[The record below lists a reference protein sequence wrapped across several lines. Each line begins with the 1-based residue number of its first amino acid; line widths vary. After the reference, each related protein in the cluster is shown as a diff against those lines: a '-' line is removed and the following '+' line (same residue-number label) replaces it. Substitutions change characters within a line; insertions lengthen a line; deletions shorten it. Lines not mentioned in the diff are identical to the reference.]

1 MISNSSKESF
11 SLGYKKI
18 NVPTKDI
25 LEQCISSDLSNVS
38 YVSDVSDSSNLYEPF
53 KINDIQNYNPI
64 YREIFQLSN
73 KNYNSVSLNQP
84 KQFMFSNSLSNEV
97 NIDDCFIKYSPLL
110 DPFRY
115 LTGKYNIEDKSLK
128 ILPKLDTESSHP
140 KLMNPNN
147 ASYIDNFFCYLSS
160 QLLNHHIFPNAIDY
174 YGSFLGIQEKFRIN
188 IADDIE
194 HLRSS
199 DFFMNHRGKIYDMED
214 TEEVS
219 FMNFGSRKNK
229 AKIAF
234 HNESNISQISVENL
248 DTIHI
253 SSSDENDTPS
263 EIQKIYET
271 EETDDSETDDSSNN
285 SEMNYTSSEEDEEE
299 DSDEESN
306 SEEEQEEEHEHE
318 DGDGE
323 DSSTEEDDESE
334 QDESDEDVPLF
345 AYIHNFPIQMIC
357 LEPCKGTMDSLLEE
371 GELDE
376 DKAAAA
382 LMQIIMTLI
391 TFQKAYHFTHNDLHT
406 NNIMYIETETEFLYY
421 QFNKKVYKV
430 PTYGKIYKI
439 IDFGRAIYK
448 YNGRIYCSD
457 SFAPEGDAN
466 SQYNFEP
473 YFNSK
478 KPRLE
483 PNYSFDLCR
492 LGCSIFDFILDE
504 TYEEDDNEMD
514 ELQRTVIRWCNDD
527 NGKNVL
533 YKRSGEERY
542 PNFKLYKMIARTV
555 HEHTPESQLN
565 YPYFRQFMLSEKKV
579 KAIAN
584 KSKIINIDN
593 IPSYA

>member
-18 NVPTKDI
+18 NVPTKEI
-25 LEQCISSDLSNVS
+25 LEQCICSESSDT
-38 YVSDVSDSSNLYEPF
+38 YDPF
-53 KINDIQNYNPI
+53 KITDIQNYNPI

-73 KNYNSVSLNQP
+73 KNYNSISLNQP
-84 KQFMFSNSLSNEV
+84 KQFMFSNSLSNDV

-115 LTGKYNIEDKSLK
+115 LTGKYNIEDTSLK
-128 ILPKLDTESSHP
+128 ILPKLDVDSTHP

-174 YGSFLGIQEKFRIN
+174 YGSFLGIQEKFRLN

-194 HLRSS
+194 HLRASE
-199 DFFMNHRGKIYDMED
+199 FFINQRDKLYETED
-214 TEEVS
+214 SEEYS
-219 FMNFGSRKNK
+219 FTNFGSRKNK
-229 AKIAF
+229 VKLAF
-234 HNESNISQISVENL
+234 HNESNISQISVENI
-248 DTIHI
+248 DTIDI
-253 SSSDENDTPS
+253 PSSEITDEIQQIYENDP
-263 EIQKIYET
+263 
-271 EETDDSETDDSSNN
+271 EETDDNETDNSSNN
-285 SEMNYTSSEEDEEE
+285 SEMNYTSSDEEPDEEDESEEQEDEEDGSEEQEDEEDGSEEQEDEEE
-299 DSDEESN
+299 KDI
-306 SEEEQEEEHEHE
+306 
-318 DGDGE
+318 
-323 DSSTEEDDESE
+323 
-334 QDESDEDVPLF
+334 PLF

-357 LEPCKGTMDSLLEE
+357 LEQCKGTMDSLLDA

-376 DKAAAA
+376 NKSAAA

-406 NNIMYIETETEFLYY
+406 NNIMYVETDSEFLYY

-448 YNGRIYCSD
+448 FNKKIYCSD

-466 SQYNFEP
+466 TQYNFEP

-492 LGCSIFDFILDE
+492 LGCSIYDFILDE
-504 TYEEDDNEMD
+504 TYDDDDIEID
-514 ELQRTVIRWCNDD
+514 ELQRTVIRWCSDD

-533 YKRSGEERY
+533 YKKSGEERY

-555 HEHTPESQLN
+555 HEHTPESQLKD
-565 YPYFRQFMLSEKKV
+565 PYFRQFLLSEKKI
-579 KAIAN
+579 KAISS
-584 KSKIINIDN
+584 KSQIINIDN

>member
-18 NVPTKDI
+18 NAPTKEI
-25 LEQCISSDLSNVS
+25 LEECISPES
-38 YVSDVSDSSNLYEPF
+38 SDSYEPF
-53 KINDIQNYNPI
+53 KITDIQNYNPI

-73 KNYNSVSLNQP
+73 KNYNSISLNQP
-84 KQFMFSNSLSNEV
+84 KQFMFSNSSSNEV

-128 ILPKLDTESSHP
+128 ILPKLDIDSSHP
-140 KLMNPNN
+140 KLMNQNN

-174 YGSFLGIQEKFRIN
+174 YGSFLGIQEKFRLN

-199 DFFMNHRGKIYDMED
+199 DFFMNNKGKLYDMED

-229 AKIAF
+229 AKIEF
-234 HNESNISQISVENL
+234 HNESNVSQISIENL
-248 DTIHI
+248 DSSHI
-253 SSSDENDTPS
+253 PSSENNGEIQQIYENDP
-263 EIQKIYET
+263 
-271 EETDDSETDDSSNN
+271 EETDDNETDDSSNN
-285 SEMNYTSSEEDEEE
+285 SEMNYTSSDEEQEEEDEEE
-299 DSDEESN
+299 EEEE
-306 SEEEQEEEHEHE
+306 EEEQEDEEE
-318 DGDGE
+318 
-323 DSSTEEDDESE
+323 E
-334 QDESDEDVPLF
+334 QDEEELHDDIPIF

-357 LEPCKGTMDSLLEE
+357 LEQCKGTMDSLLEE

-376 DKAAAA
+376 NKAAAA

-391 TFQKAYHFTHNDLHT
+391 TFQKAYNFTHNDLHT
-406 NNIMYIETETEFLYY
+406 NNIMYVETDSEFLYY

-448 YNGRIYCSD
+448 FNKKIYCSD

-466 SQYNFEP
+466 TQYNFEP

-492 LGCSIFDFILDE
+492 LGCSIYDFILDE
-504 TYEEDDNEMD
+504 TYDDDDIEID
-514 ELQRTVIRWCNDD
+514 ELQRTVIRWCSDD

-533 YKRSGEERY
+533 YKKSGEERY

-555 HEHTPESQLN
+555 HEHTPESQLKD
-565 YPYFRQFMLSEKKV
+565 PYFRQFLLSEKKI
-579 KAIAN
+579 KAIDR
-584 KSKIINIDN
+584 KSQIINIDN